1 MKRSTFRLALVDA
14 FLAGMAASMETPS
27 DVEVQEALEQDNP
40 GLPLMRRANR
50 FSTLELSKH
59 AQDLEEG

>member
-14 FLAGMAASMETPS
+14 FLAGM
-27 DVEVQEALEQDNP
+27 EVSLQEPTADEVREALEENNP

-50 FSTLELSKH
+50 FSVTELSKY